1 MSSET
6 ISFGR
11 NMSAVWTVPA
21 IIITGDLVCPNG
33 MRARLNTSGPSE
45 MSQTLTGL
53 VTGDV
58 VIFVRD
64 DMKAL
69 PGVISIETV
78 VV

>member
-11 NMSAVWTVPA
+11 NMSARWTVPA
-21 IIITGDLVCPNG
+21 ITITGDLVCPNG
-33 MRARLNTSGPSE
+33 MRARLDWESPDAVRKTLSGLRE
-45 MSQTLTGL
+45 
-53 VTGDV
+53 GDV